1 LTRGLSFDV
10 LRVGKRYFLVNH
22 GERSEFIIEN
32 ALVNG
37 DFEVKDLHTL
47 ERYRLRDLIRFGR
60 GPDFEVRELE
70 EPAV

>member
-1 LTRGLSFDV
+1 
-10 LRVGKRYFLVNH
+10 
-22 GERSEFIIEN
+22 
-32 ALVNG
+32 VNG